1 MNGNP
6 MQMVMQMLM
15 SGGDVDGFIK
25 NLSSQNTTVKAVM
38 NQQKQSGMNM
48 KDFVMQYAKQNN
60 INIDNIIN
68 IIKKQTNMPF

>member
-48 KDFVMQYAKQNN
+48 KDFVTQYAKQNN
-60 INIDNIIN
+60 INVDNIIN
-68 IIKKQTNMPF
+68 TIKKQTNIPF

>member
-15 SGGDVDGFIK
+15 NGGDVDGFIK

-48 KDFVMQYAKQNN
+48 KDFVTQYAKQNN

-68 IIKKQTNMPF
+68 MIKKQTNIPF

>member
-6 MQMVMQMLM
+6 MQMVMQILM

>member
-1 MNGNP
+1 

>member
-15 SGGDVDGFIK
+15 NGGDVDGFIK